1 MLISNGWGGAEA
13 WVYALI
19 RYLRD
24 KGENVSLITNEE
36 MVKYYT
42 DLENISL
49 CNIGALFPPKSV
61 IPHIRA
67 ERIKMGLVRRGLLLF
82 YYYLDEPLCYRYYER
97 IRKRVLQ
104 FLSLNQVQVIHSHLS
119 LSSILVSSLGELKIP
134 TVATDHGEHV
144 LRGLV
149 PVHPLER
156 PVVNWRARRFS
167 RALGKADKVAVVSDF
182 MLNALEDWGIPLAGK
197 AVVIPVGINVSE
209 IQGSS
214 RSTLELKGK
223 FNLLFP
229 GGWKWTKGGDL
240 LMAALPKVK
249 QEMADIHLYIA
260 LDVPWDRLLRKMAS
274 ELNLEGNVTFT
285 GFLAVPEYRRLL
297 NSVDLFVL
305 PSRLEAFAV
314 SILEAMALGKPIIA
328 SNAGG
333 TPEVVQSGRN
343 GILVDLDPDEI
354 AQAILYLYKNESLR
368 REISQNN
375 LKDIA
380 RFDLSSVVEQHIK
393 FYGEVLNVGQLE
405 SM

>member
-13 WVYALI
+13 RVYALI
-19 RYLRD
+19 RCLRD

-36 MVKYYT
+36 MVKHYT

-82 YYYLDEPLCYRYYER
+82 YYYLDELLCYRHYKR
-97 IRKRVLQ
+97 IRKKVLQ

-134 TVATDHGEHV
+134 TVASNHGEHE

-156 PVVNWRARRFS
+156 PLVNWRARRFS
-167 RALGKADKVAVVSDF
+167 RALGKADKVTVMSDF

-197 AVVIPVGINVSE
+197 PVVMPVGINVSE

-249 QEMADIHLYIA
+249 QEIADIHLYIA

-305 PSRLEAFAV
+305 PSRLEAFAL

-328 SNAGG
+328 ANAGG
-333 TPEVVQSGRN
+333 IPEAIQSGRN
-343 GILVDLDPDEI
+343 GILVELDPDEI
-354 AQAILYLYKNESLR
+354 AQAILYLYRNESLR
-368 REISQNN
+368 SEMRENN

-380 RFDLSSVVEQHIK
+380 RFDLSSVVERYIK
-393 FYGEVLNVGQLE
+393 FYGEVLNVGQSGSL
-405 SM
+405 